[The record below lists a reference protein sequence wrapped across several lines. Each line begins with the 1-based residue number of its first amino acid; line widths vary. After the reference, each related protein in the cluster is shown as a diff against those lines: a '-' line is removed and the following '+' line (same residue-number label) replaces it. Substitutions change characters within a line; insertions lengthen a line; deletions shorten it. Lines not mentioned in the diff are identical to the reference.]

1 MAFQA
6 QNPAT
11 GEVIETCPVP
21 TADDVEAALSK
32 AHRAAPAWR
41 ARSIGERAVPMKR
54 MAQLLREQ
62 AAEHART
69 MAREMGK
76 PIAQGEAEVEKCA
89 LVCAHYAEHAAT
101 MLAPE
106 PRDVGGEEAF
116 VRFDPLGLIL
126 AVMPWNFP
134 FWQVYRFAAPA
145 LMAGNLALLKHA
157 ESVPGCARALEGLFR
172 EAGFPEGTFQAPL
185 LVREQVPGILADARV
200 AAATLTGSERAG
212 KSVGE
217 HAGRALKKV
226 VLELGGSDPF
236 VILADADLARAAKV
250 AAESRLINGGQSCI
264 AAKRF
269 IAVDAVHD
277 RFLEAFVEAMRA
289 VQPGDP
295 MQRETKLGPMARL
308 DLRDELHRQVR
319 ESVERGAVLR
329 LGGAVPAGPGAFYP
343 ATVLAEVRPGMPAY
357 DEETFGPV
365 ASVIRARDEEDALR
379 IANDTTFGLGAAVWT
394 RDTARGKRLA
404 ERIDAGCVFVNGM
417 VKSDPRVPFGGVKRS
432 GHGRELD
439 AVGMRELVNQKTVW
453 VAK

>member
-11 GEVIETCPVP
+11 GEVIETCSVP
-21 TADDVEAALSK
+21 TADEIEAALAR

-41 ARSIGERAVPMKR
+41 ARAIAERAVPMKR
-54 MAQLLREQ
+54 MASLLRSG

-89 LVCAHYAEHAAT
+89 LVCAHYAEHAAA

-116 VRFDPLGLIL
+116 VRFDPLGLVL

-145 LMAGNLALLKHA
+145 LMAGNVALLKHA

-185 LVREQVPGILADARV
+185 LVRDQVPSILADARV

-217 HAGRALKKV
+217 HAGGALKKV

-236 VILADADLARAAKV
+236 VILADADLEKAAKV

-295 MQRETKLGPMARL
+295 LRRETKLGPMARL

-319 ESVERGAVLR
+319 ESVERGAALR
-329 LGGAVPAGPGAFYP
+329 LGGVVPEGPGAFYP

-365 ASVIRARDEEDALR
+365 AAVIRARDEEDALR
-379 IANDTTFGLGAAVWT
+379 IANDTPFGLGAAVWT
-394 RDTARGKRLA
+394 QDLARGKRLA
-404 ERIDAGCVFVNGM
+404 ERVDAGCVFINGM

-439 AVGMRELVNQKTVW
+439 AVGMREFVNQKTVW